1 MSTLSETY
9 LRPLSLDEAVGQLA
23 GGGAEVLGG
32 GTYLIGRGARRA
44 ARLVAL
50 DRLKLDYVAEDK
62 AGIRCGAMVRLQE
75 LVESDLLK
83 SFGEG
88 VLSEAARATRQS
100 WMLRNM
106 SSVGGEVVERSTHS
120 ALAVALLALDAE
132 LTLATDEGVRRLA
145 LQEFYRDGG
154 AAAGKP
160 FVLVEVFVPRPTRGA
175 RAAFR
180 RLAQLPSQEALAA
193 AAVNLSIEGSQ
204 VHRARAA
211 VGSSTVAPLRLV
223 ALEQSLKE
231 GGTHIGDHRLRDC
244 CEAGL
249 EGVEFAGGAHR
260 SPAYLREMTGLLLFK
275 TCRELLGA
283 GEA

>member
-1 MSTLSETY
+1 MSTLNESY
-9 LRPLSLDEAVGQLA
+9 LRPRSLDEAVSQLA

-44 ARLVAL
+44 ARLVDL
-50 DRLKLDYVAEDK
+50 DRLELDYVTEDE
-62 AGIRCGAMVRLQE
+62 AGLRCGAMVRLQE
-75 LVESDLLK
+75 LVESDPLK
-83 SFGEG
+83 RFGEG

-106 SSVGGEVVERSTHS
+106 SSVGGEVVARSRHS

-132 LTLATDEGVRRLA
+132 LTLATVGGVRRLA

-154 AAAGKP
+154 AGIGAP
-160 FVLVEVFVPRPTRGA
+160 FILVEVFVPRPARGA

-180 RLAQLPSQEALAA
+180 RLAQLPSQEALAG
-193 AAVNLSIEGSQ
+193 AAVSLSIEGSR
-204 VHRARAA
+204 VRRARAA
-211 VGSSTVAPLRLV
+211 LVSSTAAPLRLT
-223 ALEQSLKE
+223 ALEQSLEE
-231 GGTHIGDHRLRDC
+231 GGAHIGDRRLRDC

-249 EGVEFAGGAHR
+249 AGVDFTGDLYR
-260 SPAYLREMTGLLLFK
+260 SPAYLREMSELLLFK